1 MTPQTFASPALG
13 SKPGQRRRRPDLTL
27 GVFTDGSAWK
37 VYSQFGSA
45 DAYPSRQEAMIAAET
60 RAFAAAQAGRRVEL
74 FVEDETGAL
83 GQARLD
89 AQMIRAQ
96 RPE

>member
-1 MTPQTFASPALG
+1 MTQQSFASPFPR
-13 SKPGQRRRRPDLTL
+13 SRRREGRKQPDLML
-27 GVFTDGSAWK
+27 GVFADGADWK

-45 DAYPSRQEAMIAAET
+45 EAYPSRGEAMFAAENRAFAET
-60 RAFAAAQAGRRVEL
+60 RAGRRVEL

-89 AQMIRAQ
+89 
-96 RPE
+96 

>member
-1 MTPQTFASPALG
+1 MTSQSFASPTPHA
-13 SKPGQRRRRPDLTL
+13 RRDGRRKRVDLTL
-27 GVFTDGSAWK
+27 GVFTDGIGWK

-45 DAYPSRQEAMIAAET
+45 DAYPTRGEALAAAES
-60 RAFAAAQAGRRVEL
+60 RAFAAAQAGRMVEL

-89 AQMIRAQ
+89 
-96 RPE
+96 

>member
-1 MTPQTFASPALG
+1 MMPQTSSSPALG
-13 SKPGQRRRRPDLTL
+13 SVTSRQRKRPDLTL

-89 AQMIRAQ
+89 TQ
-96 RPE
+96 

>member
-1 MTPQTFASPALG
+1 MIPQSFASPLLRSPRG
-13 SKPGQRRRRPDLTL
+13 ERKKRPDLTL
-27 GVFTDGSAWK
+27 GVFTDGAGWK

-45 DAYPSRQEAMIAAET
+45 DAYPSRGEALAAAET
-60 RAFAAAQAGRRVEL
+60 RAFAEARAGREVEL

-89 AQMIRAQ
+89 IQ
-96 RPE
+96 